1 MAAQSL
7 HGSQSFLGDYYRRM
21 RSRLGAPKANVAAA
35 HKLARIIFQ
44 LLTTR
49 QPYDESMFARQ
60 ETLFRKRTELKLKKQ
75 AKSLGFQLV
84 PMDA

>member
-1 MAAQSL
+1 VLRQSL
-7 HGSQSFLGDYYRRM
+7 AAYRY
-21 RSRLGAPKANVAAA
+21 LNVAAA

-49 QPYDESMFARQ
+49 QPYDESMFARR